1 MRELCSGV
9 PTSCRARLSGELGHR
24 DREPDIPITFVVAV
38 VEMSR

>member
-1 MRELCSGV
+1 
-9 PTSCRARLSGELGHR
+9 LSGELGHR